1 MAVKHAPLQKDTVL
15 MDTEERYEI
24 IEEAHGEGSFGRVAK
39 RRDKLLDRLVAV
51 KQLKLLDNESVE
63 RFRREAK
70 ALAKMSHPH
79 IPAIYDVQFSDSRME
94 IYFAFIEGR
103 PLREIIKQ
111 GVIPSMDQ
119 TRRWFTQVGAALEH
133 AHGLG
138 IVHRDIKPEN
148 VIVSAD
154 NENALLVDFGIALTA
169 DDIRKLTGT
178 GYVIGTPGYM
188 SPEQSNGEKLDGR
201 SDLYSLGITLYESLS
216 GHLPHPGGYQSLAD
230 ANEAIPPAI
239 DSLIK
244 DCLAQDRNARL
255 QSAAE
260 FVKRLRSAFRVDV
273 PLSTLLTE
281 ARLHEVVAA
290 LRQMSAEDFASK
302 PKGQRLLLI
311 NRLKDLIRTDKPE
324 LQIATAQVIA
334 LLTGLARFEGATEY
348 NPIISAAFHWG
359 FEKLYGVNWV
369 GQPDIRDAL
378 VDTAK
383 SANAEAHKVLAKGFV
398 EFADQKDLAGKQRWY
413 AHDLRLLVMALLA
426 NPACGDKDAENLA
439 LLYDK
444 INALTHAEW

>member
-1 MAVKHAPLQKDTVL
+1 

-24 IEEAHGEGSFGRVAK
+24 IEESHGEGGFGRVAK
-39 RRDKLLDRLVAV
+39 QRDKLLDRLVAV
-51 KQLKLLDNESVE
+51 KQLKMLDEEAME

-79 IPAIYDVQFSDSRME
+79 IPAIYDVRFSETRME

-103 PLREIIKQ
+103 PLRELVNQ
-111 GVIPSMDQ
+111 GIIPSMDQ
-119 TRRWFTQVGAALEH
+119 TKRWFTQVAAALEH

-138 IVHRDIKPEN
+138 IVHRDIKP
-148 VIVSAD
+148 D
-154 NENALLVDFGIALTA
+154 NIIISVDDENAILVDFGIALTT
-169 DDIRKLTGT
+169 DDVKKLTGT
-178 GYVIGTPGYM
+178 GYVIGTPAYM
-188 SPEQSNGEKLDGR
+188 SPEQSNAGSLDGR

-216 GHLPHPGGYQSLAD
+216 GHLPHPGGYQPLAD

-244 DCLAQDRNARL
+244 ECLAQDRNLRL
-255 QSAAE
+255 PSASE
-260 FVKRLRSAFRVDV
+260 FIKRLRSAFRTDV

-302 PKGQRLLLI
+302 PKGQKLLLI
-311 NRLKDLIRTDKPE
+311 NRLKDLLRTDKPE

-334 LLTGLARFEGATEY
+334 LLTSLARLEAAQEY
-348 NPIISAAFHWG
+348 APIISAAFVWG
-359 FEKLYGVNWV
+359 YEKQYGTNWV

-378 VDTAK
+378 IDAAK
-383 SANAEAHKVLAKGFV
+383 SANVEAHKALAHGFL
-398 EFADQKDLAGKQRWY
+398 EFVDQKDFTGKQRWY
-413 AHDLRLLVMALLA
+413 PHDLRLLVMALLA
-426 NPACGDKDAENLA
+426 NPACGEKEAESLA
-439 LLYDK
+439 EVYDR
-444 INALTHAEW
+444 INEATHVE